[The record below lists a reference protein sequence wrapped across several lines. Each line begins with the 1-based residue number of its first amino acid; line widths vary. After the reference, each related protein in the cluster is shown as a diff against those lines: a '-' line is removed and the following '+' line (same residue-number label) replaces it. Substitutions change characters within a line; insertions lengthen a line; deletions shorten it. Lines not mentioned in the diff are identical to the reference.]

1 MEKNSTTL
9 AALVGPTAIGKT
21 AFSIALAQHWKTEI
35 ISADSRQFYR
45 EMRIGT
51 AVPSTEELRQVPH
64 HFIQHRSISEEYSA
78 AQFAQEAEPLVQEL
92 LQTKGKALVVGGSGL
107 YTDALIQGLNDFP
120 AIPEKI
126 RKEVRE
132 LFAEK
137 ELEGLQ
143 MKLNELDP
151 EYAQQ
156 VDFQNPMRLM
166 RALEVCLASGKPYST
181 FRKGPD
187 PSLKNKLYIGLAAER
202 SQIYARIEQRV
213 DLMMDEGLLE
223 EARNLYEHRKLNAL
237 NTVGYKELFS
247 HLSGECSLE
256 EAVDAIKTNTRRFAK
271 RQLTWYRKNKK
282 INWLPTGWSNE
293 RKLAQVD
300 SWIQKKQAA
309 PVLLVMGVSGCG
321 KSSLA
326 NAIAQRLDITYLD
339 ADDYHPEENIAK
351 MKSGKPLNDKDR
363 LPWLQKLALVLL
375 DHQDKGVVLACSAL
389 KGSYRDLLNEYL
401 RVQTIYLQGNFDYL
415 YQRLNKR
422 KGHFMPPELLQSQFQ
437 ALEEPEDAIRISVEW
452 PLEEA
457 VENALDQLEH

>member
-1 MEKNSTTL
+1 MKRNSTTL

-35 ISADSRQFYR
+35 ISADSRQFYH

-64 HFIQHRSISEEYSA
+64 HFIQHRSIFEEYSA
-78 AQFAQEAEPLVQEL
+78 AQFAQEAQPLVQEL

-120 AIPEKI
+120 AIPEEV

-143 MKLNELDP
+143 KKLNELDP

-156 VDFQNPMRLM
+156 VDLQNPMRLM
-166 RALEVCLASGKPYST
+166 RALEVCLAAGKPYSA
-181 FRKGPD
+181 FRKGSN
-187 PSLKNKLYIGLAAER
+187 PSLQNTLYIGLAAER
-202 SQIYARIEQRV
+202 SQIYSRIEQRV
-213 DLMMDEGLLE
+213 DLMMEEGLLE
-223 EARNLYEHRKLNAL
+223 EARGLIEHRNLNTL
-237 NTVGYKELFS
+237 NTVGYKELFA
-247 HLSGECSLE
+247 HFSGECSLE
-256 EAVDAIKTNTRRFAK
+256 EAVDEIKKNTRRFAK
-271 RQLTWYRKNKK
+271 RQLTWYRKNKQ
-282 INWLPTGWSNE
+282 INWLPAQWSNE

-300 SWIQKKQAA
+300 SWIEVA
-309 PVLLVMGVSGCG
+309 PRPPILMVMGVSGCG
-321 KSSLA
+321 KSTLA
-326 NAIAQRLDITYLD
+326 EALAKRLGITYLD

-351 MKSGKPLNDKDR
+351 MRSGKPLNDKDR

-389 KGSYRDLLNEYL
+389 KASYRELLNEYV
-401 RVQTIYLQGNFDYL
+401 RVQTVYLQGDFDYL
-415 YQRLNKR
+415 YARLGKR

-457 VENALDQLEH
+457 VKNTLDQLGE

>member
-1 MEKNSTTL
+1 MQRDSTTL

-21 AFSIALAQHWKTEI
+21 AFSIALAQHWQTEI

-51 AVPSTEELRQVPH
+51 AVPSTAELQQVPH
-64 HFIQHRSISEEYSA
+64 HFIQHRSITEKYSA
-78 AQFAQEAEPLVQEL
+78 AQFAQEARFVVEEL
-92 LQTKGKALVVGGSGL
+92 LRTKGKALVVGGSGL
-107 YTDALIQGLNDFP
+107 YTDALMQGLNDFP
-120 AIPEKI
+120 DIP
-126 RKEVRE
+126 REVRQE
-132 LFAEK
+132 VRALYAQN

-143 MKLNELDP
+143 IKLKELDP
-151 EYAQQ
+151 DYAQL

-166 RALEVCLASGKPYST
+166 RALEVCLASGKPYSS
-181 FRKGPD
+181 FRKGHTP
-187 PSLKNKLYIGLAAER
+187 LQENALYLGLAAER

-271 RQLTWYRKNKK
+271 RQLTWYRKNKE
-282 INWLPTGWSNE
+282 INWLPAGWSNE
-293 RKLAQVD
+293 RKLTQVD

-326 NAIAQRLDITYLD
+326 NALAQRLNSTYLD

-389 KGSYRDLLNEYL
+389 KSSYRDLLNEYL
-401 RVQTIYLQGNFDYL
+401 RVQTIYLQGDFDYL
-415 YQRLNKR
+415 YKRLKKR

-457 VENALDQLEH
+457 VENALNQLEK